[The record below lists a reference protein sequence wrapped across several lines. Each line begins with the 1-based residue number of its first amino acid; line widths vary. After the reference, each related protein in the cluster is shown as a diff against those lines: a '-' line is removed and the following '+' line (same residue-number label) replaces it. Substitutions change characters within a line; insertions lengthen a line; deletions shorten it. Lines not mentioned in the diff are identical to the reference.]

1 MQIFSLLFQT
11 VNFLWKI
18 VVQNACCIF
27 AYFYGGH
34 KKICGY
40 NSVASLTF
48 PNDDFWNFDETLNV
62 IKKINIFAFIQIYD
76 FSSFLADFN

>member
-1 MQIFSLLFQT
+1 MQKFSLLFQT

-27 AYFYGGH
+27 AYFCGGH

-48 PNDDFWNFDETLNV
+48 PNDDSWNFDETLNV
-62 IKKINIFAFIQIYD
+62 IKKSIFSLLYNIWF
-76 FSSFLADFN
+76 FLFFGRL